1 MRELKADRERSI
13 ALFIVIAMHA
23 AVIAAFMLRSL
34 TVRVPAAGQQ
44 SIEVLLLPP
53 ARAPPIVAEASR
65 PKALRRAPMVIPSP
79 TLDALSL
86 PPSLSASDKPASMTD
101 GQGSGV
107 DWNAEAHRAIHAFE
121 IRSHQPKDGISVSGT
136 PAEEHWWRRL
146 QHHAGERFK
155 MPNGDW
161 IVWIDANCYQVASAQ
176 SSSYALSGSLPQ
188 TVCVA
193 DKQEDAH

>member
-1 MRELKADRERSI
+1 MRESKADGRRSI
-13 ALFIVIAMHA
+13 TLFIVVAMHV

-34 TVRVPAAGQQ
+34 NVRIPAAGQQ

-53 ARAPPIVAEASR
+53 APVPQIVAEASR
-65 PKALRRAPMVIPSP
+65 PKALRRAQIVIPPPALDSP
-79 TLDALSL
+79 SL
-86 PPSLSASDKPASMTD
+86 PPSISTSDKPASMTD

-136 PAEEHWWRRL
+136 PADEHWWRRM
-146 QHHAGERFK
+146 QHRAGDRFK
-155 MPNGDW
+155 TPNGDW

-176 SSSYALSGSLPQ
+176 SSSYALSGAMPQ